1 MSQHL
6 ADPNRPLTVSILR
19 DALEQL
25 EAAGHGSTPISLYA
39 GAEASR
45 LIQAHN
51 ICPDRS
57 VADHPHS
64 PALAF
69 CSTWDPNKQ
78 TGDITNFVIL

>member
-1 MSQHL
+1 MDRL
-6 ADPNRPLTVSILR
+6 PDPNQPLTVATLR
-19 DALEQL
+19 AALQQL
-25 EAAGHGSTPISLYA
+25 EAAGHGETPVSLYA

-51 ICPDRS
+51 ICPDMS

-78 TGDITNFVIL
+78 TDDITNFVIL